1 MRIRTVIG
9 VVVLGVLLVAP
20 GSARAQNRSGGW
32 VGFGGGVGSAGLT
45 CDDCD
50 STDRETGGVA
60 YVNAGV
66 TMSPKLLLGAEFN
79 LWTKKYVD
87 ADFGGEAQVNFYNL
101 LATAT
106 FYPSTSGF
114 FVKGGAGVAF
124 FDTDIKDSGLSL
136 TLDMGKGLGVI
147 GGAGIDVPMGRIV
160 ITPAVNYWYASTG
173 DLKYEGEAF
182 LTGMKH
188 NVLAFTV
195 GVKWP

>member
-1 MRIRTVIG
+1 MRIKTVIAA
-9 VVVLGVLLVAP
+9 VVLGVLLIAP
-20 GSARAQNRSGGW
+20 AAHAQNRSGGW
-32 VGFGGGVGSAGLT
+32 VGFGGGIGSAGLT
-45 CDDCD
+45 CEDCGSD
-50 STDRETGGVA
+50 DRETSGVV

-66 TMSPKLLLGAEFN
+66 TMSPKLLLGGEFN
-79 LWTKKYVD
+79 MWSKKSKD

-124 FDTDIKDSGLSL
+124 FDTDIKESGLSL

-173 DLKYEGEAF
+173 DLKYEGEAL
-182 LTGMKH
+182 LTGLKH

>member
-9 VVVLGVLLVAP
+9 VVVLGLLLVAP
-20 GSARAQNRSGGW
+20 GAAQAQNRSGGW
-32 VGFGGGVGSAGLT
+32 VGFGGGLGSASVT
-45 CDDCD
+45 CDDCGSD
-50 STDRETGGVA
+50 SRETGGVV

-66 TMSPKLLLGAEFN
+66 TMSPNVLLGAEFN
-79 LWTKKYVD
+79 LWSKKSKD
-87 ADFGGEAQVNFYNL
+87 PDFGGEAQVNFYNL
-101 LATAT
+101 LGTAT
-106 FYPSTSGF
+106 IYPSGGGF

-124 FDTDIKDSGLSL
+124 FDTDIKSSGLSL

-173 DLKYEGEAF
+173 DLKFEGEAI